1 MVQAYEPLSVRQACK
16 IFNLSS
22 SVYRYQAKRSPEDTH
37 YCQVHTTLAERQPTW
52 GFWKMYSRLRLDG
65 HTINHKR
72 LYRIYGMAKLT
83 MGRKTRKR
91 IPARVKQPLVQPL
104 CPNLTWGMDFMR
116 DSLFQGKPFRAFNVI
131 DDFNREALNITIAKS
146 ITSERVIMELEKLIE
161 WRGKPLCL
169 RVDNGPEFIAH
180 ALQEWCDQQQPAIE
194 LRHIEKG
201 SPSQNG
207 YVEQFNR
214 TFREDIL
221 DPNIFIIAG
230 QAQIKAHDWMW
241 NYNNY
246 RPHEALNN
254 LPPITFML
262 KYGKL
267 HPHPTGQTEFPT
279 FQHDDNQKKLIKNYT
294 FELS

>member
-1 MVQAYEPLSVRQACK
+1 MEVVQSYEPLSVRQACK
-16 IFNLSS
+16 MFNLSS
-22 SVYRYQAKRSPEDTH
+22 SVYRYQAKRSDEDAY
-37 YCQVHTTLAERQPTW
+37 YCQILTKLAEQQPSW
-52 GFWKMYSRLRLDG
+52 GFWKMYSRLRIDG

-72 LYRIYGMAKLT
+72 LYRIYGMAKLS

-91 IPARVKQPLVQPL
+91 IPTRIKQPLVQPL
-104 CPNLTWGMDFMR
+104 CPNLTWSMDFMR

-146 ITSERVIMELEKLIE
+146 ITSERVIMELEQLIV
-161 WRGKPLCL
+161 WRGKPQCL

-180 ALQEWCDQQQPAIE
+180 ALEEWSKEEQIE

-207 YVEQFNR
+207 YVERFNR

-221 DPNIFIIAG
+221 DPNIFITAG
-230 QAQIKAHDWMW
+230 QAQVKANDWMW
-241 NYNNY
+241 TYNNF
-246 RPHEALNN
+246 RPHESLNN
-254 LPPITFML
+254 LPPTTFML

-267 HPHPTGQTEFPT
+267 HPHPAGQTEFPT
-279 FQHDDNQKKLIKNYT
+279 FQHENNKILNKNYT
-294 FELS
+294 FALS

>member
-16 IFNLSS
+16 MFNMSS
-22 SVYRYQAKRSPEDTH
+22 SVYRYQAKRRPEDAH
-37 YCQVHTTLAERQPTW
+37 YCQVLTALAERQPTW

-65 HTINHKR
+65 HIINHKR

-91 IPARVKQPLVQPL
+91 IPTRVKQPLVQPL
-104 CPNLTWGMDFMR
+104 CPNLTWSMDFMR

-146 ITSERVIMELEKLIE
+146 ITSERVIMALDQLIE
-161 WRGKPLCL
+161 WRGKPQCL
-169 RVDNGPEFIAH
+169 RVDNGPEFLAH
-180 ALQEWCDQQQPAIE
+180 ILQEWCADEQIE
-194 LRHIEKG
+194 LRYIEKG
-201 SPSQNG
+201 CPSQNG
-207 YVEQFNR
+207 YVERFNR

-221 DPNIFIIAG
+221 DPNIFITSG
-230 QAQIKAHDWMW
+230 QAQIKANEWIW

-279 FQHDDNQKKLIKNYT
+279 FQHDNNQKNLIENYT